1 MPRRSGNL
9 SSWVRQLRHRAKK
22 YDLYS
27 DIALSD
33 VAAVFD
39 IYRECLIC
47 GSMEDLC
54 VDTAFYLK
62 NGVPNVQANLIVIC
76 EVCSAKRG
84 QADLF
89 DLLDKRVISDQ
100 KLKDILTISFTMRH
114 GDMFREFI
122 KHLSG
127 IFDE

>member
-1 MPRRSGNL
+1 MPRKSGNL

-27 DIALSD
+27 DLALSD

-39 IYRECLIC
+39 IYGECLIC
-47 GSMEDLC
+47 GSLDDLC

-62 NGVPNVQANLIVIC
+62 NGVPNVQANLIIIC
-76 EVCSAKRG
+76 ENCMVKRG

-89 DLLDKRVISDQ
+89 DLLDKGVISDQ
-100 KLKDILTISFTMRH
+100 KLKDLLTVSFALKH
-114 GDMFREFI
+114 GGLFKEFI

>member
-39 IYRECLIC
+39 IYGECLIC
-47 GSMEDLC
+47 GSIDDLC

-62 NGVPNVQANLIVIC
+62 NGVPNVQANLIVLC
-76 EVCSAKRG
+76 ENCSNERK

-89 DLLDKRVISDQ
+89 DLLNSGAISDQ
-100 KLKDILTISFTMRH
+100 KLKDILTVSFTLKH
-114 GDMFREFI
+114 GDMFKAFI